1 MSNGRWLRSTGA
13 GGTDPQAM
21 ERELKN
27 MSDARIDAA
36 GLDKAMLRVVLLS
49 SLGGALEFYDFVI
62 FGVFGAYV
70 SDAFFPTA
78 SPAVSQVRT
87 LAVFAAGYLARPIGG
102 LVFGRRGDRQGR
114 RGSFLL
120 SLGTM
125 SAATVG
131 MGLVPGYATG
141 GLASVIVFVL
151 LRLVQGFCL
160 GGELPGAITYAVE
173 VVPRRHQA
181 LACGL
186 IFGCVSSGVLL
197 ATGVSQAL
205 HLLLGPAA
213 MAAWGWRVAF
223 LVGGL
228 LGGASWA
235 LRRSLEESPAF
246 LLMKARL
253 HGVGPGGRMGGGKR
267 GPLSELLRTHRAR
280 LLVGIA
286 VTGIVPLFNG
296 LLFAHMSGYL
306 VRLLSYPPGSV
317 AGGLNIASAATAVT
331 LVIAGLVADRWSPLG
346 VFRIGCV
353 LLAVGAM
360 PAFVAL
366 VGHELPVS
374 VMFLLIGLSACF
386 THGSFAFLLADLFPA
401 EVRFSG
407 VALAMNLS
415 AVMFSA
421 LGPLLAGM
429 LILWTGWLAVPGL
442 LVAGAAALALGAS
455 MLLPRLGGTLGR
467 GSDLAGAGGG
477 VASREAPVPLAGVA

>member
-1 MSNGRWLRSTGA
+1 
-13 GGTDPQAM
+13 
-21 ERELKN
+21 
-27 MSDARIDAA
+27 MSDARGNAP
-36 GLDKAMLRVVLLS
+36 GLDKAVVRVVLLS

-62 FGVFGAYV
+62 FGVFGAYI

-87 LAVFAAGYLARPIGG
+87 LAVFAAGYLARPVGG

-120 SLGTM
+120 SLGAM
-125 SAATVG
+125 SAATVA

-141 GLASVIVFVL
+141 GLASVAVFVL

-181 LACGL
+181 FACGL
-186 IFGCVSSGVLL
+186 IFACVSSGVLL

-205 HLLLGPAA
+205 HLLLEPRS

-235 LRRSLEESPAF
+235 LRRTLEESPAF
-246 LLMKARL
+246 LRMKRRL
-253 HGVGPGGRMGGGKR
+253 HGAGPGGKARE
-267 GPLSELLRTHRAR
+267 PLRELLRRHRTR
-280 LLVGIA
+280 VVVGIA

-306 VRLLSYPPGSV
+306 SRLLFYPPASV
-317 AGGLNIASAATAVT
+317 AAGLNIASAATAVA
-331 LVIAGLVADRWSPLG
+331 LVVAGLVADRWSPLG
-346 VFRIGCV
+346 VFRIGCF

-360 PAFVAL
+360 PAFMAL
-366 VGHELPVS
+366 AGHELPLA

-386 THGSFAFLLADLFPA
+386 THGTFAFLLADLFPA

-415 AVMFSA
+415 AVIFSA

-442 LVAGAAALALGAS
+442 LVTGAAALSLGAS
-455 MLLPRLGGTLGR
+455 VLLPRLGGTLGNR
-467 GSDLAGAGGG
+467 PDAAGAGS
-477 VASREAPVPLAGVA
+477 VASGAGSTARRISGGNKAQAVWSRPGVRGV